1 MITCVR
7 MGSLS
12 LHVYVFFRVFV
23 SEIVI
28 STASEMSNTVY
39 INISKEYISSY
50 YPLRIFNL

>member
-12 LHVYVFFRVFV
+12 LHVYEFFRVFV

-39 INISKEYISSY
+39 MYISKEYISSY
-50 YPLRIFNL
+50 YSLLIFDL